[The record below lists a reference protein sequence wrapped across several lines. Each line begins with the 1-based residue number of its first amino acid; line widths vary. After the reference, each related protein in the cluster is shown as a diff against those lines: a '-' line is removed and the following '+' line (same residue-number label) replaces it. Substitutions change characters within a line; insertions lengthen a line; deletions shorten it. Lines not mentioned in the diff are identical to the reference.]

1 MLLEEKVWARSVLVD
16 LTDCG
21 PTAEPST
28 RPFAATDPEA
38 DVRQRGALRM
48 LLAEQLREAMGS
60 VTKSMSNGA
69 GRGGC
74 IPCRRGQGDE
84 DEDHGEGSADATIGG
99 SSTYGLD

>member
-1 MLLEEKVWARSVLVD
+1 MD

-28 RPFAATDPEA
+28 SSSLAAIDDPDA

-48 LLAEQLREAMGS
+48 LLAEQRLRDAMGS

-69 GRGGC
+69 GRGGYASLAGG
-74 IPCRRGQGDE
+74 GQGDE